1 MKKQNVSPQ
10 RIQKAKKR
18 NVPFEKLR
26 TADVVKVI
34 SDSPRR
40 LKELWILLEDR
51 DRRMRDRA
59 AATIA
64 RLVLLHPSRFL
75 RYIPRLEEMLLDES
89 AYVRWHAVYTF
100 GFLISRFPSRLKG
113 DVFNLIGSIED
124 PNRIVRIFTLK
135 ALAQVALRNSQIVEE
150 AYKGIGKEMPSAVSK
165 ILNGFL
171 KK

>member
-10 RIQKAKKR
+10 RIQKTKKR

-64 RLVLLHPSRFL
+64 QLVLLHPSRFL
-75 RYIPRLEEMLLDES
+75 RYISRLEEMLLDES
-89 AYVRWHAVYTF
+89 AYVRWHAVYTL
-100 GFLISRFPSRLKG
+100 GFLITRFPSRLKG
-113 DVFNLIGSIED
+113 HVLNLMGCIED
-124 PNRIVRIFTLK
+124 PNRIVRILTSK
-135 ALAQVALRNSQIVEE
+135 ALAQVALRNSRIVEE
-150 AYKGIGKEMPSAVSK
+150 AFKGIGKEIPPAVLK
-165 ILNGFL
+165 ILRDSL
-171 KK
+171 